1 MGDIIEELLLGKA
14 MRGDVVIME
23 YSPRIPIERT
33 AWGKVVPLLK
43 ANGNLVIVD
52 FFGIGDALFRK
63 YLRRLPGKDYSEFVE
78 MVRDIGVIKVGPGA
92 TTYGEILDEFVP
104 TYDPHIFLKS
114 YYAVMSRITRLP
126 QKPKYIVSFGLS
138 HYVYFNPEGAVKSLT
153 TAITNLPIEDMIGV
167 HFLNT
172 DVISRGELAIIE
184 EAATFVLEIS
194 GEGFSVLKDGGK
206 GD

>member
-104 TYDPHIFLKS
+104 TYDPHIFLKN